1 MGSFQYISPNR
12 FPSVRNT
19 SSMKKFFLTALA
31 VFSLASYA
39 ASRDNPEPE
48 SSTYEAG
55 FELLPRGTS
64 FMALVASYQEPHTG
78 LRKEIGSSRMK
89 LEIGTTLDLLAYQF
103 EGPEISEIR
112 VGADLFA
119 YGLTTSSQGLR
130 LQIDA
135 VDGLFGGHLAFRH
148 GGGRSLFAIRLRILH
163 HSAHFVDGHYD
174 LSSES
179 WKGDRVPNP
188 YTRDF
193 GELVLAHRWI
203 LEQVSLRLYGGVSYA
218 TLARPEEVQ
227 RWAGQAGIEFQYE
240 VPGDGVFGKP
250 FSIYLADHF
259 SLNGVPAYRGSNNL
273 EGGIKFGRW
282 HGTGLR
288 FYLNY
293 HSGLEPFG
301 QYFDLFREHW
311 GVGFALD
318 VF

>member
-1 MGSFQYISPNR
+1 MKRFYFAVIALCLLTGWAGSR
-12 FPSVRNT
+12 E
-19 SSMKKFFLTALA
+19 
-31 VFSLASYA
+31 
-39 ASRDNPEPE
+39 NPEPD
-48 SSTYEAG
+48 SSTDEAG
-55 FELLPRGTS
+55 FEFLPAGTS
-64 FMALVASYQEPHTG
+64 FMPLVASYQEPHTG

-89 LEIGTTLDLLAYQF
+89 LDIGTTLDLLAYQF
-103 EGPEISEIR
+103 EGSEVSDIR
-112 VGADLFA
+112 IGADLFA

-148 GGGRSLFAIRLRILH
+148 GDGRSLFAIRLRILH

-174 LSSES
+174 LNTES
-179 WKGDRVPNP
+179 WKDDRVPNP

-193 GELVLAHRWI
+193 GELVLSHRWGFP
-203 LEQVSLRLYGGVSYA
+203 QVSIRLYGGVSYA

-227 RWAGQAGIEFQYE
+227 RWAGQAGVELQYGL
-240 VPGDGVFGKP
+240 PGGGVFGKP

-259 SLNGVPAYRGSNNL
+259 TLNGIPAYRGSNNL
-273 EGGIKFGRW
+273 EGGVKFGPW
-282 HGTGLR
+282 ESLGLR
-288 FYLNY
+288 IYVNY

-311 GVGFALD
+311 WMGFALD